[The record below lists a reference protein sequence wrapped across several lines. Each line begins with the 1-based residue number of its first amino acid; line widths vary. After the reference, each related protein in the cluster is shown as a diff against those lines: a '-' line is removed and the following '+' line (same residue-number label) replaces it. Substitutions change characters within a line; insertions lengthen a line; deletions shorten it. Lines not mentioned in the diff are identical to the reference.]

1 LFVSAYPYIPIPFPN
16 PHFPNRIPFPP
27 KDIETEIEMVFF
39 RPFPSVSVRFHR
51 YMQHAWLCMMAI
63 NEAMESLMR
72 ENQSFDFG
80 KSFCMQLNT
89 KVKNL
94 AFRICCSKRFGI
106 LHSKGI

>member
-1 LFVSAYPYIPIPFPN
+1 
-16 PHFPNRIPFPP
+16 
-27 KDIETEIEMVFF
+27 MVFF